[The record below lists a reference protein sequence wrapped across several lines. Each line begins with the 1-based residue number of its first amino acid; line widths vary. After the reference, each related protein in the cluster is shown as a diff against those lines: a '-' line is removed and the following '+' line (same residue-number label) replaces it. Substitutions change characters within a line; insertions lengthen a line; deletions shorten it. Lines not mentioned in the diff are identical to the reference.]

1 MMSVAESTVSSA
13 AAPPIQSMPVTG
25 KIGQERRAPKVGI
38 VESDPSSTDDA
49 TLAVSSASAP
59 PVGVM
64 AIAKEI
70 DYGLRIPH

>member
-13 AAPPIQSMPVTG
+13 AAPPIQSTPVTG
-25 KIGQERRAPKVGI
+25 KIGQERREPKVGI

-49 TLAVSSASAP
+49 TLAVSSASTP

-64 AIAKEI
+64 AIAVEI
-70 DYGLRIPH
+70 DNGVRTAQ